1 MAFSGRCKG
10 TLAIWAN
17 ELVEECYKPYTAN
30 HHLYLVSQK
39 LVMSVFLLSGSANQ
53 YPFMSLIELD
63 QVVTPL
69 LLWTVQLN
77 LKVND
82 VVVPETLGD
91 DRPVRSILFI

>member
-1 MAFSGRCKG
+1 
-10 TLAIWAN
+10 
-17 ELVEECYKPYTAN
+17 
-30 HHLYLVSQK
+30 
-39 LVMSVFLLSGSANQ
+39 
-53 YPFMSLIELD
+53 MSLIELD

-91 DRPVRSILFI
+91 DRPVRSILFM